1 MFRLLRLL
9 LKERLVLV
17 KETVLGGV
25 VGIWGRGWGDLV
37 TGRKVLQ
44 CCKEDI
50 LEVICQTLGTR
61 ANIGEEISIWEVWDQ
76 VEDLGTLVLFGVEI
90 SVEEVWDQGEALG
103 TLALL
108 GEEIRV
114 EEVWEVD
121 LGLAEGVMGPLN
133 LDHFGGNGGN
143 RAKCFCC
150 HCRLKHHVW
159 RY

>member
-61 ANIGEEISIWEVWDQ
+61 ANIGEEISIWEV
-76 VEDLGTLVLFGVEI
+76 
-90 SVEEVWDQGEALG
+90 
-103 TLALL
+103 
-108 GEEIRV
+108 
-114 EEVWEVD
+114 
-121 LGLAEGVMGPLN
+121 
-133 LDHFGGNGGN
+133 
-143 RAKCFCC
+143 
-150 HCRLKHHVW
+150 
-159 RY
+159 